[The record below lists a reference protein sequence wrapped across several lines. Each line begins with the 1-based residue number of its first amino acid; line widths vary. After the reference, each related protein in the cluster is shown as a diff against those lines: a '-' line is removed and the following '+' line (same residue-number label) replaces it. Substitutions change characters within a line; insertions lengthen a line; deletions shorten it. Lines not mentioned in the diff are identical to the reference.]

1 MSIWNGVKRAFGF
14 SPDDEDEDYAAE
26 EFASTALDDTPE
38 TSEAT
43 AKPDSGEAHEPA
55 GDPTLPADLFDAVLA
70 VFNSAQP
77 DFIRKCISTDAQR
90 EYLLG
95 ALSEKLRSRLSR
107 ATGTEAL
114 AADEEL
120 RAQCARMAERVAVL
134 EEESKAAD
142 RLRQENNKLRLSI
155 ENQKR
160 ALQDRINDLEA
171 RTARRPDTAA
181 IAKAEARIA
190 ELQAELD
197 ELRSRP
203 VPEPGT
209 QPAQEAAPAD
219 TDPGILAMT
228 ARELHR
234 QTQLREQAEMK
245 SRMADHM
252 VSDLRNRAAAVR
264 EELEQNHA
272 EQNEAMA
279 LIESKFDEFE
289 QLKKRL
295 EARIA
300 ELQEALKEE
309 RREERVERI
318 AKLNEEN
325 ASLRHTIENNLYNQ
339 ANSEMRLRKEIK
351 SLKEQLEAARTA
363 SAAVADTP
371 AATYEAQPPAPAPRR
386 RGRPKKSRIDSE
398 LSNTDWYAPG
408 TEAKPRAPKDDPDFG
423 YHEPA
428 RRPSNDNEA
437 QLSLF

>member
-1 MSIWNGVKRAFGF
+1 
-14 SPDDEDEDYAAE
+14 
-26 EFASTALDDTPE
+26 
-38 TSEAT
+38 
-43 AKPDSGEAHEPA
+43 
-55 GDPTLPADLFDAVLA
+55 
-70 VFNSAQP
+70 
-77 DFIRKCISTDAQR
+77 
-90 EYLLG
+90 
-95 ALSEKLRSRLSR
+95 
-107 ATGTEAL
+107 
-114 AADEEL
+114 
-120 RAQCARMAERVAVL
+120 
-134 EEESKAAD
+134 
-142 RLRQENNKLRLSI
+142 
-155 ENQKR
+155 
-160 ALQDRINDLEA
+160 
-171 RTARRPDTAA
+171 
-181 IAKAEARIA
+181 
-190 ELQAELD
+190 
-197 ELRSRP
+197 
-203 VPEPGT
+203 
-209 QPAQEAAPAD
+209 
-219 TDPGILAMT
+219 MT

-363 SAAVADTP
+363 SAAVAEAP
-371 AATYEAQPPAPAPRR
+371 AATYEAQPPAKVCTSCYNP
-386 RGRPKKSRIDSE
+386 
-398 LSNTDWYAPG
+398 
-408 TEAKPRAPKDDPDFG
+408 
-423 YHEPA
+423 
-428 RRPSNDNEA
+428 
-437 QLSLF
+437 

>member
-14 SPDDEDEDYAAE
+14 SPEDDDEDYAVEDYAPP
-26 EFASTALDDTPE
+26 APADIPE
-38 TSEAT
+38 VAVQQPEPQACDE
-43 AKPDSGEAHEPA
+43 PHEPA

-95 ALSEKLRSRLSR
+95 ALSERLRSRLSR
-107 ATGTEAL
+107 AVGTEAM

-120 RAQCARMAERVAVL
+120 RARCNSMAERVAQL

-142 RLRQENNKLRLSI
+142 RLRQENKKLRLSI

-171 RTARRPDTAA
+171 QAARRPDTVAVT
-181 IAKAEARIA
+181 KAQERVAQLEAEI
-190 ELQAELD
+190 E

-203 VPEPGT
+203 EPEP
-209 QPAQEAAPAD
+209 APAP
-219 TDPGILAMT
+219 TPEADPEIVAMT
-228 ARELHR
+228 ARELQR

-245 SRMADHM
+245 SRMADQM
-252 VSDLRNRAAAVR
+252 VSDMRNRAAEAR
-264 EELEQNHA
+264 KELEQNHA
-272 EQNEAMA
+272 EQTEAMA
-279 LIESKFDEFE
+279 MIEEKFDEFE
-289 QLKKRL
+289 KLKKRL

-309 RREERVERI
+309 RGEDRKAQI
-318 AKLNEEN
+318 AKLNDEN
-325 ASLRHTIENNLYNQ
+325 VRLRHTIENNLYNQ

-351 SLKEQLEAARTA
+351 TLKEQLEAASTA
-363 SAAVADTP
+363 SAQTVAEPAPTP
-371 AATYEAQPPAPAPRR
+371 YQPQTAAPAPRR
-386 RGRPKKSRIDSE
+386 RGRPKKVRTDTD
-398 LSNTDWYAPG
+398 LSSTEWYAAPEG
-408 TEAKPRAPKDDPDFG
+408 GESKARAAKDDPDFG